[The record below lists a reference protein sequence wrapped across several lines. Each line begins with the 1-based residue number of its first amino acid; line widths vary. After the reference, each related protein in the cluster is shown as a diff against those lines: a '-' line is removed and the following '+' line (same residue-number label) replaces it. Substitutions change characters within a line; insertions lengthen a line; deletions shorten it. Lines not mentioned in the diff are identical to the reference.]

1 MEKISNAVRRYG
13 LLVVSL
19 GLPLLA
25 GAQTDQPGPAKA
37 PNGISPPSATGINS
51 VQSVLNLV
59 CTVFDWAF
67 YFLIALAVLVPISH
81 GRRKSRAGQSCEQ
94 YIVVCGHRRCRSF
107 ACKGHTAHHRQF
119 LRGYEYARPDR
130 LLRLTRKPELVY

>member
-19 GLPLLA
+19 GMPLLA

-67 YFLIALAVLVPISH
+67 YFLIALAVLFAVIAAF
-81 GRRKSRAGQSCEQ
+81 RYLTAAGNPEQ
-94 YIVVCGHRRCRSF
+94 VKAANNTLLYAAIAVAVALLAKGIPLIIGSF
-107 ACKGHTAHHRQF
+107 FGATNTPDLIAC
-119 LRGYEYARPDR
+119 
-130 LLRLTRKPELVY
+130 